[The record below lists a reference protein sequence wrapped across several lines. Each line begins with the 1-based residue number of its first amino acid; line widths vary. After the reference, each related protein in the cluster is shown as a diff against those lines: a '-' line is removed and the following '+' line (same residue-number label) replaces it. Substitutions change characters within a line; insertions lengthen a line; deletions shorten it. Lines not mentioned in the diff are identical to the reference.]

1 MVPLV
6 NVVFITNEL
15 IFKMSLERKSELSV
29 VPELLDVSPELI
41 PLNESSF
48 LPQEMIARLKRE
60 IKIL

>member
-1 MVPLV
+1 MVPPD
-6 NVVFITNEL
+6 NDVFITNGL

-41 PLNESSF
+41 SLNESSF

>member
-1 MVPLV
+1 MVPPD
-6 NVVFITNEL
+6 NDVFITNGL

-48 LPQEMIARLKRE
+48 
-60 IKIL
+60 

>member
-1 MVPLV
+1 MVPPD
-6 NVVFITNEL
+6 NDVFITNGL

-41 PLNESSF
+41 LLNESSF

>member
-1 MVPLV
+1 MVQPD
-6 NVVFITNEL
+6 NDVFITNGL

>member
-1 MVPLV
+1 MVPPD
-6 NVVFITNEL
+6 NDVFITNGL